1 MAKALYGL
9 IIRSSRPEPSESG
22 SKTPIRY
29 KNTLECVE
37 GSSPINALRF
47 YCHIFSRV
55 VHIELRGAHPALYTT
70 CHQQTGSYQHSQNDY
85 TFQYSAGSQC
95 VPVSVPPLHHDGSF
109 TTLLRRHHRPP
120 SPSQGVPGKVRH
132 RDAGAK
138 ARRRKKGPLFDR
150 RGSC

>member
-1 MAKALYGL
+1 M
-9 IIRSSRPEPSESG
+9 RSNKKEKSRQICFE
-22 SKTPIRY
+22 IF
-29 KNTLECVE
+29 
-37 GSSPINALRF
+37 F
-47 YCHIFSRV
+47 YISNFVFFRILCDLLQKGKPFSRV

-70 CHQQTGSYQHSQNDY
+70 CHQQTGSCQHSQNDH
-85 TFQYSAGSQC
+85 TFQYSANLQC

-132 RDAGAK
+132 RDAGTE
-138 ARRRKKGPLFDR
+138 ARPRQEGTLFDR